1 MQRQFPLED
10 LDHSVPRLAD
20 ILMERKQTRCADDKD
35 IYPGFSNLTEGF
47 LIARAINFRQIVI
60 AIIFAPC

>member
-1 MQRQFPLED
+1 
-10 LDHSVPRLAD
+10 
-20 ILMERKQTRCADDKD
+20 MERKQTRCADDKD

-60 AIIFAPC
+60 AIILRMLMSFLILFSDSGINFCPA